1 MEKNIYIIHE
11 NDEWLI
17 PLRESFKKIK
27 APYKEWHMNKVNI
40 DLKGPA
46 PSGVFY
52 NRMSASSHSRG
63 HRYAPEK
70 TRDLLKWL
78 ERDKKRVINNSR
90 ALELEI
96 SKIEQYKELEKFN
109 IKFPKTLSTKN
120 KNELIERSKEFNKP
134 FITKHNRGGR
144 GLGVKTSEEALSY
157 LCKAIE
163 KAGYKLEEDIV
174 FALDIAASELYK
186 DGQYFLSN
194 DNASSSEDL
203 IDMWEELTN
212 KYPIFSIEDPLH
224 EDDWSGWINLNERI
238 GKKTQIVGDD
248 LFVTNPERLKM
259 GIEKNAANSI
269 LIKVN
274 QIGTITETLETID
287 IAKNNKYS
295 CVISH
300 RSGET
305 EDTFI
310 ADLSVATNS
319 GQIKTGSMTRSDRV
333 AKYNQLIR
341 IESNLQNNSSYAGKS
356 ILKKN

>member
-1 MEKNIYIIHE
+1 M
-11 NDEWLI
+11 
-17 PLRESFKKIK
+17 
-27 APYKEWHMNKVNI
+27 
-40 DLKGPA
+40 
-46 PSGVFY
+46 
-52 NRMSASSHSRG
+52 
-63 HRYAPEK
+63 
-70 TRDLLKWL
+70 
-78 ERDKKRVINNSR
+78 
-90 ALELEI
+90 
-96 SKIEQYKELEKFN
+96 
-109 IKFPKTLSTKN
+109 
-120 KNELIERSKEFNKP
+120 
-134 FITKHNRGGR
+134 
-144 GLGVKTSEEALSY
+144 SY

-341 IESNLQNNSSYAGKS
+341 IESDLKNNSRYAGKS